1 MPAILVEEVDA
12 RPAAVVRWGRRLR
25 AAHPALV
32 PILSVCVLTLV
43 WQIAAGF
50 FPPVLFPTPAMVGR
64 AFVQELLAGRLVGD
78 VLASLARIASGFAIG
93 CTIGATTGL
102 AMGFVPLVRRFLD
115 PYIQFG
121 RFVPSISLLS
131 PALVWFGIG
140 EGSKLFLITY
150 TTTFIV
156 LLNTLAAV
164 FNVPRNKIRAA
175 QCLGATRAQLF
186 RLVILPASLHGIFTG
201 MRVGMGLSFTT
212 VVAAEMIA
220 ADSGL
225 GYLIINSRLW
235 FQTDVIFVGII
246 ALGTLGYLA
255 DKGFQALIHRLAWRY
270 APTN

>member
-1 MPAILVEEVDA
+1 MAPRRRRAVPPALIPIASVC
-12 RPAAVVRWGRRLR
+12 AVVG
-25 AAHPALV
+25 
-32 PILSVCVLTLV
+32 V
-43 WQIAAGF
+43 WQIVSAAF
-50 FPPVLFPTPAMVGR
+50 FPPVLFPTPVMVAK
-64 AFVQELLAGRLVGD
+64 AFVKELVAGRLVGD
-78 VLASLARIASGFAIG
+78 VLASLARIGSGFAIG
-93 CTIGATTGL
+93 CAIGAGTGL
-102 AMGFVPLVRRFLD
+102 AMGAVPVVRRALD

-175 QCLGATRAQLF
+175 ECLGATRAQLF
-186 RLVILPASLHGIFTG
+186 RLVILPSSLHGIFTG

-246 ALGTLGYLA
+246 MLGTLGYAA
-255 DKGFQALIHRLAWRY
+255 DKAFQGLIHRLAWRY